1 MCGVQILRL
10 VGAAGFEPATLCSQS
25 RCATKLRYA
34 PSNIGIIG
42 DLGSN
47 NNPKEAKEK
56 ISNIFLIFENKR
68 KYRIN
73 RLLSAVIVTN
83 LKHICSH

>member
-1 MCGVQILRL
+1 
-10 VGAAGFEPATLCSQS
+10 
-25 RCATKLRYA
+25 
-34 PSNIGIIG
+34 
-42 DLGSN
+42 LGSN